1 LKNVDTGSNLTPY
14 LLLAALSF
22 HGFFEGTAL
31 GLQKAFKSTSS
42 LLIAILAHKWAE
54 ALTLVIILI
63 IVGYIL

>member
-1 LKNVDTGSNLTPY
+1 
-14 LLLAALSF
+14 LAALSF